1 MEKNINQTN
10 DTTENMTIMDEL
22 FSVQA
27 KSSREKY
34 QAIKD
39 HIYNW
44 VIQTRASAPLDD
56 YGRCVAAAYDITIVD
71 MCFERLSDYI
81 YPSFGNCN
89 KELLNHFYQMSL
101 TSSIPQFF
109 LDSYLDS
116 DLGIS
121 DATDM
126 LVENL
131 VDAIQYEL
139 E

>member
-1 MEKNINQTN
+1 MDN
-10 DTTENMTIMDEL
+10 ENMTIMDEL

-39 HIYNW
+39 HFYNW
-44 VIQTRASAPLDD
+44 IIQKRASVPLDD
-56 YGRCVAAAYDITIVD
+56 FGRKCVAAAYDITIVA
-71 MCFERLSDYI
+71 MCFERLSVDI
-81 YPSFGNCN
+81 YPSFGNYN

-101 TSSIPQFF
+101 TASIPQFF

-131 VDAIQYEL
+131 VDAIQFKL

>member
-1 MEKNINQTN
+1 MDK
-10 DTTENMTIMDEL
+10 ENMTLMDEL
-22 FSVQA
+22 FSSQA

-34 QAIKD
+34 QALKD

-44 VIQTRASAPLDD
+44 VKQKRASASLDNFGAT
-56 YGRCVAAAYDITIVD
+56 YVAAAYDITIVD
-71 MCFERLSDYI
+71 MCFERLSADI
-81 YPSFGNCN
+81 YPSFGNYN
-89 KELLNHFYQMSL
+89 RALLDHFYQLSL
-101 TSSIPQFF
+101 TTSIPQFF
-109 LDSYLDS
+109 LDNYMDS

-131 VDAIQYEL
+131 IDAIRFEL